1 MSSPCNPNPTT
12 PPHFTHTSTT
22 NLLHYT
28 PPPLHTSSTT
38 LVRPSRDNFYD
49 RKGTLTST
57 WMNQINLH
65 SKSKIFATVAGN
77 HDYWG
82 FGTPLLGLKE
92 DQVRERE
99 GKEAVFSVANHP
111 R

>member
-1 MSSPCNPNPTT
+1 M
-12 PPHFTHTSTT
+12 
-22 NLLHYT
+22 
-28 PPPLHTSSTT
+28 
-38 LVRPSRDNFYD
+38 
-49 RKGTLTST
+49 TST

-82 FGTPLLGLKE
+82 FGTPLLGLNE
-92 DQVRERE
+92 DQVRER
-99 GKEAVFSVANHP
+99 GNEAVFRVAKHP

>member
-1 MSSPCNPNPTT
+1 MRDGEMGWLTMYPQ
-12 PPHFTHTSTT
+12 PH
-22 NLLHYT
+22 YI
-28 PPPLHTSSTT
+28 PPLHTSSTT

-82 FGTPLLGLKE
+82 FGTPLLGLNE
-92 DQVRERE
+92 DQVRER
-99 GKEAVFSVANHP
+99 GNEAVFRVAKHP

>member
-1 MSSPCNPNPTT
+1 
-12 PPHFTHTSTT
+12 
-22 NLLHYT
+22 
-28 PPPLHTSSTT
+28 
-38 LVRPSRDNFYD
+38 
-49 RKGTLTST
+49 
-57 WMNQINLH
+57 MNQINLH

-99 GKEAVFSVANHP
+99 GKEAVFSVAKHP